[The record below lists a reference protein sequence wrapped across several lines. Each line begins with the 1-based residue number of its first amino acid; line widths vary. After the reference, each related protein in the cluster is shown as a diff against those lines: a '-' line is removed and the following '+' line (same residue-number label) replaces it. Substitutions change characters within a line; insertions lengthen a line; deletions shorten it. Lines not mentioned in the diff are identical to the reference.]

1 MLFIVTFVLTGGIF
15 CVGRLAAQLNK
26 LLDSGQIG
34 VWHDWRHTAIRRE
47 FDSVEDG
54 KLSEVLRPALEG
66 AWS

>member
-15 CVGRLAAQLNK
+15 CVGRLAVQLNK